1 MGKLTGKKMLLLS
14 GLLIA
19 GCCQEIDEIGMV
31 YVQPG
36 EYHDNSSDWARERT
50 AADRRPVVR
59 VVNNTPHIRKQE
71 MSSNY
76 RERHNDKEIGLVS
89 MDGKEL

>member
-14 GLLIA
+14 SLLIA
-19 GCCQEIDEIGMV
+19 GCCQEIDEIEMV

-36 EYHDNSSDWARERT
+36 EYHDNSANWVRERI
-50 AADRRPVVR
+50 AIEHNPVVR

-71 MSSNY
+71 MPSNF